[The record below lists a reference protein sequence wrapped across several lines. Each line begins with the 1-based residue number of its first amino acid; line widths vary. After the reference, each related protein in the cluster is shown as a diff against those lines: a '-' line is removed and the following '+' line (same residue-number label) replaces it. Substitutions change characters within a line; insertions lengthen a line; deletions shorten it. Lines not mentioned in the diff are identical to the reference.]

1 MSKRNNLIVPRW
13 RLHAV
18 SIAVILGFSGITNVS
33 RADPASAVSK
43 VSPMMTSASSSGE
56 IKRDATNQKTDQKN
70 TSVVFRKKNR
80 VVNKTVNC
88 STNNSCGSQQIVTR
102 PRRPAGT
109 TTGVGV
115 SANNNGQA
123 AKAKVKIPF

>member
-1 MSKRNNLIVPRW
+1 M
-13 RLHAV
+13 
-18 SIAVILGFSGITNVS
+18 
-33 RADPASAVSK
+33 ASA
-43 VSPMMTSASSSGE
+43 SASGE

-80 VVNKTVNC
+80 VVNKTVHC
-88 STNNSCGSQQIVTR
+88 SNNNSCGAQQMVTR

-109 TTGVGV
+109 VTGVGV
-115 SANNNGQA
+115 TANNNSQG